1 MSEPALGSLDFSDGT
16 DDRRAWMTMDAEE
29 RGGAPHA
36 LLLRPGHAADSS
48 RRSAWAAL
56 GVSSWARAFPGTAR
70 QVSAARQFVTS
81 LLEGSPLRDDAVV
94 VVSELFTNAVRH
106 TRSGLPGG
114 LVVVQLSRWLL
125 GVRIAVTDQG
135 SDLQPV
141 IRSPGSYREP
151 IDSGN
156 GLYLVACLS
165 RRLEWHDD
173 ASGRTVCAVLGR
185 PLHGQRPAER
195 AASIPSSLPV
205 PLPQPV

>member
-1 MSEPALGSLDFSDGT
+1 
-16 DDRRAWMTMDAEE
+16 MDADE
-29 RGGAPHA
+29 RGGGPQA
-36 LLLRPGHAADSS
+36 LLFRPGHAADSNGHS
-48 RRSAWAAL
+48 PWTAL
-56 GVSSWARAFPGTAR
+56 AVSSWARAFPGTPR

-81 LLEGSPLRDDAVV
+81 MLDGSPLRDDAVV

-106 TRSGLPGG
+106 TRSGQPGG

-135 SDLQPV
+135 SALQPV
-141 IRSPGSYREP
+141 IRNPGSPRKP
-151 IDSGN
+151 TDSGN
-156 GLYLVACLS
+156 GLYLVSRLS

-185 PLHGQRPAER
+185 PLSAQRPVER
-195 AASIPSSLPV
+195 GASSPSSLPV

>member
-1 MSEPALGSLDFSDGT
+1 MAEPALGPLNLSDGT
-16 DDRRAWMTMDAEE
+16 DDRRAWMTMDPEE

-36 LLLRPGHAADSS
+36 LLFRPGQAADSS
-48 RRSAWAAL
+48 HRSTWAAL

-70 QVSAARQFVTS
+70 QVSEARQFVTAM
-81 LLEGSPLRDDAVV
+81 LDGSPLRDDAVV

-106 TRSGLPGG
+106 SRSGLPGG

-135 SDLQPV
+135 SALQPV
-141 IRSPGSYREP
+141 IRSPGSHREP

-156 GLYLVACLS
+156 GLYLVARLS

-185 PLHGQRPAER
+185 PLHGQAPVER
-195 AASIPSSLPV
+195 GASNLSSLPV
-205 PLPQPV
+205 PVPQPV

>member
-1 MSEPALGSLDFSDGT
+1 MSELALGPLGLSYGT

-36 LLLRPGHAADSS
+36 LLLRPGQAADSIHHS
-48 RRSAWAAL
+48 TWAAL

-70 QVSAARQFVTS
+70 QVSSARRFVTS
-81 LLEGSPLRDDAVV
+81 LMDGSPLRDDAVV

-135 SDLQPV
+135 SALQPV

-156 GLYLVACLS
+156 GLYLVARLS

-173 ASGRTVCAVLGR
+173 PSGRTVYAVLGR
-185 PLHGQRPAER
+185 PLNGYRPAER
-195 AASIPSSLPV
+195 GASIPSSLPV